1 MMLGCGLIEAVR
13 GDVVDTDKYRRR
25 LQALEQEFSRKIRR
39 EVGDALEPAERQPDP
54 GDQTVI
60 DELRDERFELAQT
73 DSDILSNVRAALSR
87 IADGTFGRCLVDGGP
102 IEEARLEAVPW
113 TPYCTKHQQQI
124 EQAAGMRTPRA

>member
-1 MMLGCGLIEAVR
+1 
-13 GDVVDTDKYRRR
+13 VDTDKYRRR

-39 EVGDALEPAERQPDP
+39 QVGDALEPAERQPDP

-73 DSDILSNVRAALSR
+73 DSDILANVRAALSR

-102 IEEARLEAVPW
+102 IEEPRLEAVPW
-113 TPYCTKHQQQI
+113 TPYCTKHQRQI